1 MTTPQQ
7 TRRLGII
14 MNGVTGRMGTN
25 QHLARSIVALRNQGG
40 LLLKDGTRVMPDPIL
55 VGRNAGKLAQLA
67 QTYGIPRT
75 TTNLE
80 AALANP
86 EDTVYFDAL
95 TTDQRVPCVLKAI
108 AAGKHVYC
116 EKPTAVDLDGA
127 LQLYRAARKAGI
139 KHGVVQDKLFLP
151 GLVKIR
157 RLKESGFFGRIL
169 SVKADFGYWV
179 YEGDWLPAQRPSWN
193 YRKKDGGGIIL
204 DMLCHWRYV
213 LDGLFGEVKSVSCL
227 GVNSIPKRWDEN
239 GQPYEADAD
248 DSAYATF
255 QLEGGAVAQ
264 FNSSWCTRVRK
275 DDLVTFHVDG
285 TKGSAVAGLQK
296 CFIQSREAT
305 PKPVWNPDEVRTD
318 NFFAHWQ
325 EVPAQETYDNGFKVQ
340 WEAYIR
346 HVCEDAPFQWD
357 FMAGARG
364 VQLAELGLKSWAERR
379 WIDIPKLEA

>member
-1 MTTPQQ
+1 MTTQ
-7 TRRLGII
+7 TVRPLGII

-25 QHLARSIVALRNQGG
+25 QHLVRSIVALRQQGG

-55 VGRNAGKLAQLA
+55 VGRNRAKLANLA
-67 QTYGIPRT
+67 ETYGIART
-75 TTNLE
+75 TTDLA
-80 AALANP
+80 AALENP
-86 EDTVYFDAL
+86 NDTIYFDAL
-95 TTDQRVPCVLKAI
+95 TTDQRVPCVLQAI

-116 EKPTAVDLDGA
+116 EKPTAVDLEGA
-127 LQLYRAARKAGI
+127 LGLFNAAKKAGI

-151 GLVKIR
+151 GLIKIR

-169 SVKADFGYWV
+169 SVKVDFGYWV

-193 YRKKDGGGIIL
+193 YRKADGGGIIL

-213 LDGLFGEVKSVSCL
+213 LDGLFGEVRSVSCL
-227 GVNSIPKRWDEN
+227 GVNAIPERWDEN
-239 GQPYEADAD
+239 GKPYKADAD
-248 DSAYATF
+248 DMAFATF

-264 FNSSWCTRVRK
+264 INSSWATRVRK
-275 DDLVTFHVDG
+275 DDLVTFQVDG
-285 TKGSAVAGLQK
+285 TRGSAVAGLTK

-318 NFFAHWQ
+318 NFFSQWQ

-340 WEAYIR
+340 WEAFIR
-346 HVCEDAPFQWD
+346 HVCEDAPFRWD
-357 FMAGARG
+357 FLEGAKG

-379 WIDIPKLEA
+379 WMDVPKLAT